1 MRGLY
6 GSLRHGWAVQAE
18 RWLERRG
25 SEELRAQGSLIHLDL
40 RLIPATLTLWGF
52 TALALNRGTWSV
64 LHPAACVLIGVLGCL
79 AIALLAPRGGA
90 DSRLAKA
97 RWLFLFRLTGQGVLV
112 ACVIVAQAVLLCAT
126 GVDASRATL
135 HQAQGR
141 SIRAPP

>member
-1 MRGLY
+1 M
-6 GSLRHGWAVQAE
+6 
-18 RWLERRG
+18 
-25 SEELRAQGSLIHLDL
+25 
-40 RLIPATLTLWGF
+40 
-52 TALALNRGTWSV
+52 ALNRGTWSV

-97 RWLFLFRLTGQGVLV
+97 RGPFLFRLAGQGVLV

-135 HQAQGR
+135 HQACLLYTSHPRELSEGVVLGVRNHSR
-141 SIRAPP
+141 SSPR